1 MPAHPPAGAP
11 SLEIVRKAVPIAGAA
26 AAALRAP
33 AAEAPG
39 YRRTSLRHSRARKA
53 DGSPHPLALS
63 RFRNAQFAP
72 SAGDPAPVGL
82 GRLPG
87 LSVFG
92 GVLGRDFGH
101 VVTQSIGRLWAG
113 SLAPGAPILFLPET
127 AEVTGIPAYFTDLA
141 RGLGV
146 SNALCLVTTATLCNR
161 LLVPED
167 ICNLVHRPSASRFFV
182 DWLAQNRARPDPPA
196 AGTGRVYVSRS
207 GLDLTN
213 GRFLQEAALE
223 QALAANGYLVFHPED
238 HPVARQI
245 EVYQSARHLIF
256 ADGSAAHL
264 WSLVARPGQAAAVIL
279 RRPLDRPFE
288 RWFRSV
294 GCARPALVDGAG
306 SPTCHG
312 VARDRSEAWR
322 SWTWGRSGPN
332 CARWAFTTTATAS
345 ASTGRG
351 WKPGRLP
358 ARPRLLIRARH
369 RCRWTADRSRSLPG
383 AGMSACARTRTAPG
397 SGRTTRPSAMKDAP
411 DPGPLTAVTRHP
423 VPRPPCRSNEPP
435 LPMS

>member
-1 MPAHPPAGAP
+1 M
-11 SLEIVRKAVPIAGAA
+11 IAGAA
-26 AAALRAP
+26 AEALRAP
-33 AAEAPG
+33 AAETPG
-39 YRRTSLRHSRARKA
+39 YRRNSLRHSGVRRA

-82 GRLPG
+82 ARLPG

-127 AEVTGIPAYFTDLA
+127 LEVTGIPAYFADLA

-146 SNALCLVTTATLCNR
+146 SNDLRLVTTATLCNR

-167 ICNLVHRPSASRFFV
+167 ICNLEHRPSASRFFV
-182 DWLAQNRARPDPPA
+182 DWLAQIRARPDRSA

-207 GLDLTN
+207 GLDLTK
-213 GRFLQEAALE
+213 GQFLQEAAVE

-288 RWFRSV
+288 RWFRSF
-294 GCARPALVDGAG
+294 GRARPAFVDGRIADLTRRG
-306 SPTCHG
+306 EGPQRS
-312 VARDRSEAWR
+312 VAILDLGAVWADLLALGFHDDRQSIGIDRARLEAWAL
-322 SWTWGRSGPN
+322 S
-332 CARWAFTTTATAS
+332 
-345 ASTGRG
+345 
-351 WKPGRLP
+351 
-358 ARPRLLIRARH
+358 RA
-369 RCRWTADRSRSLPG
+369 PE
-383 AGMSACARTRTAPG
+383 
-397 SGRTTRPSAMKDAP
+397 AP
-411 DPGPLTAVTRHP
+411 DPGTSPMSLDSRSQQILAGCRH
-423 VPRPPCRSNEPP
+423 VRLRLDLPRPQIRPDHPSFRNESRP
-435 LPMS
+435 